1 MASRQK
7 WSYSKVS
14 GPSQHYCDVCDI
26 SFESRSDWNE
36 HKRTED
42 HRRNASSNYEK
53 VACHICRKEFNSS
66 NELRKHEQELSHRK
80 MKEEIEIR
88 KREKMTSPKS
98 LRDLLAENAKLRW
111 RNLKKSFS
119 SPFFLF
125 MSEKSKRGYKLKR
138 I

>member
-1 MASRQK
+1 
-7 WSYSKVS
+7 
-14 GPSQHYCDVCDI
+14 
-26 SFESRSDWNE
+26 
-36 HKRTED
+36 
-42 HRRNASSNYEK
+42 
-53 VACHICRKEFNSS
+53 
-66 NELRKHEQELSHRK
+66 
-80 MKEEIEIR
+80 
-88 KREKMTSPKS
+88 MTSPKS